1 MIVYTDNDGRIMAVG
16 HTDDDDLIPVE
27 IIDDD
32 DNPFKDWSVSRIC
45 CYLVR
50 VADGHVVMMTPYKN
64 SILLDVYDEFGTADA
79 QTTEDIIAAEQEITE
94 QDLSMMEAEQEITDL
109 DLRIME
115 LENAQEGAN
124 DEA

>member
-1 MIVYTDNDGRIMAVG
+1 MIVYVNQNGEIHDVGTTTDE
-16 HTDDDDLIPVE
+16 TLSPVE

-32 DNPFKDWSVSRIC
+32 ENPFTGWSDARIC
-45 CYLVR
+45 CYR
-50 VADGHVVMMTPYKN
+50 VQVYDGHVVMMTPFVS
-64 SILLDVYDEFGTADA
+64 SILIDFVDRFGTADA
-79 QTTEDIIAAEQEITE
+79 QTAEDIIAAEQEITD

-109 DLRIME
+109 DLRLME